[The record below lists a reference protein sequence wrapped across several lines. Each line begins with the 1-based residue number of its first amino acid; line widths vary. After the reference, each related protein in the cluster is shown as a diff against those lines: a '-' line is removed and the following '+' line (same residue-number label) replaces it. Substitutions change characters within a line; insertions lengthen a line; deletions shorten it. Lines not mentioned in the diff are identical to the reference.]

1 MTERNKYLI
10 LFFEENEDNHVK
22 DSNMMRVYMNRF
34 TIEEEGRYE
43 IIGFDFLQTTT
54 ADDRRPELR
63 IPDAMN
69 DDDIPD
75 LAVYQDY
82 EYCLRR
88 PKLFN
93 DVDIKYRTIQ
103 KSKESI
109 SPNSDLYIFIG
120 STFHQNNFTGLD
132 LVSKMTTVPFVK
144 KLYKLMMAVYEDLGL
159 SVSLTFLSSYLEG
172 FRIRIERPKSELEN
186 HQSQSSL
193 ASQWVTQT
201 TSSTDDCDLFYNRTL
216 WMGSSEKEYSRREF
230 QMNRDFLKLDEDEIE
245 GEQLYQKYPRL
256 RMSCDLHDRKY
267 LLVYSHRATVCFQP

>member
-93 DVDIKYRTIQ
+93 DVNIKYRTIE

-193 ASQWVTQT
+193 ASQWVT
-201 TSSTDDCDLFYNRTL
+201 
-216 WMGSSEKEYSRREF
+216 
-230 QMNRDFLKLDEDEIE
+230 
-245 GEQLYQKYPRL
+245 
-256 RMSCDLHDRKY
+256 
-267 LLVYSHRATVCFQP
+267 